1 MKREALFC
9 VSTRVSLKS
18 SAWQGFRNFAAKKK
32 CHQKFWVRKNFGSEK
47 NFQKN
52 FRSEKRIWSEKN
64 CGSEKIL
71 ILGSKILIQ
80 NSFLELI
87 KFLV

>member
-32 CHQKFWVRKNFGSEK
+32 CHQKFWVRKNFGSEE
-47 NFQKN
+47 N
-52 FRSEKRIWSEKN
+52 IWCLNQLCFFFWSVEVL
-64 CGSEKIL
+64 C
-71 ILGSKILIQ
+71 
-80 NSFLELI
+80 
-87 KFLV
+87 